1 LKQEQDLSGE
11 EIQALKSELTAKI
24 RMIEKFATQSDK
36 VLGLTGYASTNDLC
50 EEMFVLLGILEL

>member
-1 LKQEQDLSGE
+1 M
-11 EIQALKSELTAKI
+11 KSELTAKI